1 MRRLSQNQNSI
12 NMYLE
17 QESKFDSTKD
27 ASELGGIGGPGTSS
41 INKEYGSSF
50 PDSIK
55 VKGAAQ
61 DRSYDEVWQVD
72 HGSTTS
78 CQHGEGSCD

>member
-1 MRRLSQNQNSI
+1 
-12 NMYLE
+12 MYLE

-27 ASELGGIGGPGTSS
+27 ASEFGGGGGHGTSS
-41 INKEYGSSF
+41 LVKDYASSL

-61 DRSYDEVWQVD
+61 DRSYDEAWQVD
-72 HGSTTS
+72 HGSSTS
-78 CQHGEGSCD
+78 C